1 MSRLDNSFPLQPPDG
16 LCLDRSRIGKKVL
29 GDKLLMATNGNGMPG
44 NDGGRMAHTGPAC
57 ELCGPSPQLAN
68 GVRAKHQLPARLRV
82 AHVDGDPNAHVLIR
96 QVFSEHASGWTLDS
110 HRSLDSLLA
119 ALERQP
125 LAEGLS
131 TNHSPNDQLPVRHA
145 APDVVLME
153 VEWPPLSPADSLR
166 RLMARL
172 PDPRIVIFTGR
183 SDHDTVMGS
192 LLAGAAGYLL
202 KPAAPA
208 CLIRV
213 VSDAA
218 EGRPVLCGAAQG
230 AVVGYFHRL
239 GAATRCKTLSW
250 REREVML
257 HALKGTPNKDLATAL
272 GIKEGTLHT
281 HWDNIFK
288 KLEVHSKDEARRKFM
303 GVKPCPPGSA

>member
-1 MSRLDNSFPLQPPDG
+1 VDDDPS
-16 LCLDRSRIGKKVL
+16 
-29 GDKLLMATNGNGMPG
+29 
-44 NDGGRMAHTGPAC
+44 AH
-57 ELCGPSPQLAN
+57 EF
-68 GVRAKHQLPARLRV
+68 VRH
-82 AHVDGDPNAHVLIR
+82 
-96 QVFSEHASGWTLDS
+96 VFSEHASGWTLDS

-119 ALERQP
+119 ALEREP
-125 LAEGLS
+125 LAEDLS
-131 TNHSPNDQLPVRHA
+131 TDNYPNYQLP
-145 APDVVLME
+145 APHGPPDIVLME
-153 VEWPPLSPADSLR
+153 VEWPRLSPTDSLR

-172 PDPRIVIFTGR
+172 PDPRIVIFTR
-183 SDHDTVMGS
+183 RCDHDTVMGS

-202 KPAAPA
+202 KPVAPA

-213 VSDAA
+213 VSEAA

-239 GAATRCKTLSW
+239 GATTRCKTLSW

-257 HALKGTPNKDLATAL
+257 HALNGTPNKHLATAL

-303 GVKPCPPGSA
+303 GVNSCPVGSV